1 MVSVGHVWFVLVEG
15 EPASS
20 CTDDHIAFT
29 VEEAK
34 LRALA
39 EKLSALGIENQMSR
53 AGAAVKSPCFVN
65 YDNHL
70 FEFHKGHLTSM
81 PP

>member
-1 MVSVGHVWFVLVEG
+1 MVSVGHVGFVLVEG

-20 CTDDHIAFT
+20 CTDDHIAFI

-53 AGAAVKSPCFVN
+53 ADAPVKSLCFVDD
-65 YDNHL
+65 DNLL
-70 FEFHKGHLTSM
+70 FAFHGGHLTSM
-81 PP
+81 PQ